1 MNINQPDME
10 GLPASAAKEQHQV
23 DGESGD
29 VPWGQQEKRL
39 LPGGGLALRRYWR
52 QHATPQPYHQPLAS
66 KYQGVAPFP
75 EVRKG
80 YPPR

>member
-1 MNINQPDME
+1 MNINQPDVE

-39 LPGGGLALRRYWR
+39 LPGGGLALRRGW
-52 QHATPQPYHQPLAS
+52 
-66 KYQGVAPFP
+66 
-75 EVRKG
+75 
-80 YPPR
+80 